1 MRYSESMQDNLAS
14 LGRMMPMVQEAAS
27 AKGQSYMYLNPA
39 QQLAYNFG
47 SRVMY
52 VRAGRGVGKS
62 TGFLSLRMINC
73 WYTIPRSE
81 GLFLGNSVKQL
92 YTKTMP
98 QVIAG
103 IEKFGWKEGIHFFR
117 GQAPKKLISSGAFAM
132 PIKKP
137 RVWENVIHCYTGA
150 VTYLVSMCIKASAN
164 GFNAS
169 WLCAD
174 ETRYLQPWR
183 KVLEEVLPSLR
194 GDTYDHPGWRRN
206 ENPYY
211 LSQMW
216 VSDAA
221 ITVAQ
226 AEWEKSEE
234 HQTPEINEQIA
245 EMIAEL
251 NVCPELGQAKSFIDK
266 LNRLRCQSRVFFN
279 FSSMENVEI
288 LGEKYFADRKRE
300 MPELMFNIQ
309 ILGHKKGVAKDGYY
323 ASFQPELHT
332 YMPSDDKATDII
344 YSNYAKKF
352 VGIDASGGYS
362 RRFEYEAPD
371 LGATSKIRDCSLDVD
386 VLPTEPLRIAF
397 DLNAN
402 INTVVTGQTY
412 KRDGV
417 DTLNILS
424 SMFTKNERKL
434 RALCGD
440 WARYYEPQRL
450 RNPNVILYYDST
462 AKQGGAYALE
472 EAEDTRFYNVVK
484 KELERRHW
492 QVTLVPMG
500 SPMSHPQKYQFLNDV
515 LNGSQRPFLRL
526 NRENNEYLIV
536 AMENC
541 RVKMSSR
548 GPIKDKGQE
557 KLKSEDGI
565 GGKLETRTDITDAMD
580 TLIIGVRYF
589 GAKKRV
595 AVTLPT
601 FRSY

>member
-1 MRYSESMQDNLAS
+1 MEDSHAS
-14 LGRMMPMVQEAAS
+14 IGRMLPLVQEAVGD
-27 AKGQSYMYLNPA
+27 KGTNYMYLNRA
-39 QQLAYNFG
+39 QLLAYNFG
-47 SRVMY
+47 ARDTK

-62 TGFLSLRMINC
+62 TGFLSLRIINC
-73 WYTIPRSE
+73 WNTIPRSE
-81 GLFLGNSVKQL
+81 GIFLGNSVKQL

-98 QVIAG
+98 QVITG

-117 GQAPKKLISSGAFAM
+117 GQAPKKLISSGAFKM

-137 RVWENVIHCYTGA
+137 RVWENVIHVYNGA
-150 VTYLVSMCIKASAN
+150 VTYLVSMAIKASAN
-164 GFNAS
+164 GFNAA
-169 WLCAD
+169 WICAD
-174 ETRYLQPWR
+174 ETRYLPWR
-183 KVLEEVLPSLR
+183 KVQEEVMPTLR

-221 ITVAQ
+221 ITMAQ
-226 AEWEKSEE
+226 SEWEKAEDD
-234 HQTPEINEQIA
+234 QTLEINEQIA
-245 EMIAEL
+245 EMMAEL
-251 NVCPELGQAKSFIDK
+251 NVCPELGQAKAFIDK
-266 LNRLRCQSRVFFN
+266 LNRLRCQSRVFYN
-279 FSSMENVEI
+279 FSSLENVDI

-323 ASFQPELHT
+323 ASFNHETHT
-332 YMPSDDKATDII
+332 YMPSDVAATDVI
-344 YSNYAKKF
+344 YSNFSKKF

-371 LGATSKIRDCSLDVD
+371 LGATSKIRDCSLDMD
-386 VLPTEPLRIAF
+386 VLASEPLRIAF

-412 KRDGV
+412 KRDGI
-417 DTLNILS
+417 DSLNILS

-484 KELERRHW
+484 KELERRKW
-492 QVTLVPMG
+492 VVTLVPMG
-500 SPMSHPQKYQFLNDV
+500 SPMSHPQKYQFVNDV
-515 LNGSQRPFLRL
+515 LSGAQRPFLRL

-536 AMENC
+536 AIENC

-565 GGKLETRTDITDAMD
+565 GGKLETRTDITDALD

-589 GAKKRV
+589 GAKKRM
-595 AVTLPT
+595 AVSMPVI
-601 FRSY
+601 RSY

>member
-1 MRYSESMQDNLAS
+1 MRYSDNMEDSHAS
-14 LGRMMPMVQEAAS
+14 IGRMLPLVQEAVGD
-27 AKGQSYMYLNPA
+27 KGTNYMYLNRA
-39 QQLAYNFG
+39 QLLAYNFG
-47 SRVMY
+47 ARDTK

-62 TGFLSLRMINC
+62 TGFLSLRIINC
-73 WYTIPRSE
+73 WNTIPRSE
-81 GLFLGNSVKQL
+81 GIFLGNSVKQL

-98 QVIAG
+98 QVITG

-117 GQAPKKLISSGAFAM
+117 GQAPKKLISSGAFKM

-137 RVWENVIHCYTGA
+137 RVWENVIHVYNGA
-150 VTYLVSMCIKASAN
+150 VTYLVSMAIKASAN
-164 GFNAS
+164 GFNAA
-169 WLCAD
+169 WICAD
-174 ETRYLQPWR
+174 ETRYLPWR
-183 KVLEEVLPSLR
+183 KVQEEVMPTLR

-221 ITVAQ
+221 ITMAQ
-226 AEWEKSEE
+226 SEWEKAEDD
-234 HQTPEINEQIA
+234 QTLEINEQIA
-245 EMIAEL
+245 EMMAEL
-251 NVCPELGQAKSFIDK
+251 NVCPELGQAKAFIDK
-266 LNRLRCQSRVFFN
+266 LNRLRCQSRVFYN
-279 FSSMENVEI
+279 FSSLENVDI

-323 ASFQPELHT
+323 ASFNHETHT
-332 YMPSDDKATDII
+332 YMPSDVAATDVI
-344 YSNYAKKF
+344 YSNFSKKF

-371 LGATSKIRDCSLDVD
+371 LGATSKIRDCSLDMD
-386 VLPTEPLRIAF
+386 VLPSEPLRIAF

-412 KRDGV
+412 KRDGI
-417 DTLNILS
+417 DSLNILS

-484 KELERRHW
+484 KELERRKW
-492 QVTLVPMG
+492 IVTLVPMG
-500 SPMSHPQKYQFLNDV
+500 SPMSHPQKYQFVNDV
-515 LNGSQRPFLRL
+515 LSGAQRPFLRL

-536 AMENC
+536 AIENC

-565 GGKLETRTDITDAMD
+565 GGKLETRTDITDALD

-589 GAKKRV
+589 GAKKRM
-595 AVTLPT
+595 AVSMPVI
-601 FRSY
+601 RSY

>member
-1 MRYSESMQDNLAS
+1 MRYSDNMEDSHAS
-14 LGRMMPMVQEAAS
+14 IGRMLPLVQEAVGD
-27 AKGQSYMYLNPA
+27 KGTNYMYLNRA
-39 QQLAYNFG
+39 QLLAYNFG
-47 SRVMY
+47 ARDTK

-62 TGFLSLRMINC
+62 TGFLSLRIINC
-73 WYTIPRSE
+73 WNTIPRSE
-81 GLFLGNSVKQL
+81 GIFLGNSVKQL

-98 QVIAG
+98 QVITG

-117 GQAPKKLISSGAFAM
+117 GQAPKKLISSGAFKM

-137 RVWENVIHCYTGA
+137 RVWENVIHVYNGA
-150 VTYLVSMCIKASAN
+150 VTYLVSMAIKASAN
-164 GFNAS
+164 GFNAA
-169 WLCAD
+169 WICAD
-174 ETRYLQPWR
+174 ETRYLPWR
-183 KVLEEVLPSLR
+183 KVQEEVMPTLR

-221 ITVAQ
+221 ITMAQ
-226 AEWEKSEE
+226 SEWEKAEDE
-234 HQTPEINEQIA
+234 QTLEINEQIA
-245 EMIAEL
+245 EMMAEL
-251 NVCPELGQAKSFIDK
+251 NVCPELGQAEEFINK
-266 LNRLRCQSRVFFN
+266 LNRLRCQSRVFYN
-279 FSSMENVEI
+279 FSSLENVDI

-323 ASFQPELHT
+323 ASFNHETHT
-332 YMPSDDKATDII
+332 YMPSDVAATDVI
-344 YSNYAKKF
+344 YSNFSKKF

-371 LGATSKIRDCSLDVD
+371 LGATSKIRDCSLDMD
-386 VLPTEPLRIAF
+386 VLPSEPLRIAF

-412 KRDGV
+412 KRDGI
-417 DTLNILS
+417 DSLNILS

-484 KELERRHW
+484 KELERRKW
-492 QVTLVPMG
+492 VVTLVPMG
-500 SPMSHPQKYQFLNDV
+500 SPMSHPQKYQFVNDV
-515 LNGSQRPFLRL
+515 LSGAQRPFLRL

-536 AMENC
+536 AIENC

-565 GGKLETRTDITDAMD
+565 GGKLETRTDITDALD

-589 GAKKRV
+589 GAKKRM
-595 AVTLPT
+595 AVSMPVI
-601 FRSY
+601 RSY

>member
-1 MRYSESMQDNLAS
+1 MEDSHAS
-14 LGRMMPMVQEAAS
+14 IGRMLPLVQEAVGD
-27 AKGQSYMYLNPA
+27 KGTNYMYLNRA
-39 QQLAYNFG
+39 QLLAYNFG
-47 SRVMY
+47 ARDTK

-62 TGFLSLRMINC
+62 TGFLSLRIINC
-73 WYTIPRSE
+73 WNTIPRSE
-81 GLFLGNSVKQL
+81 GIFLGNSVKQL

-98 QVIAG
+98 QVITG

-117 GQAPKKLISSGAFAM
+117 GQAPKKLISSGAFKM

-137 RVWENVIHCYTGA
+137 RVWENVIHVYNGA
-150 VTYLVSMCIKASAN
+150 VTYLVSMAIKASAN
-164 GFNAS
+164 GFNAA
-169 WLCAD
+169 WICAD
-174 ETRYLQPWR
+174 ETRYLPWR
-183 KVLEEVLPSLR
+183 KVQEEVMPTLR

-221 ITVAQ
+221 ITMAQ
-226 AEWEKSEE
+226 SEWEKAEDD
-234 HQTPEINEQIA
+234 QTLEINEQIA
-245 EMIAEL
+245 EMMAEL
-251 NVCPELGQAKSFIDK
+251 NVCPELGQAKAFIDK
-266 LNRLRCQSRVFFN
+266 LNRLRCQSRVFYN
-279 FSSMENVEI
+279 FSSLENVDI

-323 ASFQPELHT
+323 ASFNHETHT
-332 YMPSDDKATDII
+332 YMPSDVAATDVI
-344 YSNYAKKF
+344 YSNFSKKF

-371 LGATSKIRDCSLDVD
+371 LGATSKIRDCSLDMD
-386 VLPTEPLRIAF
+386 VLPSEPLRIAF

-412 KRDGV
+412 KRDGI
-417 DTLNILS
+417 DSLNILS

-484 KELERRHW
+484 KELERRKW
-492 QVTLVPMG
+492 VVTLVPMG
-500 SPMSHPQKYQFLNDV
+500 SPMSHPQKYQFVNDV
-515 LNGSQRPFLRL
+515 LSGAQRPFLRL

-536 AMENC
+536 AIENC

-565 GGKLETRTDITDAMD
+565 GGKLETRTDITDALD

-589 GAKKRV
+589 GAKKRM
-595 AVTLPT
+595 AVSMPVI
-601 FRSY
+601 RSY

>member
-1 MRYSESMQDNLAS
+1 MEDSVSAI
-14 LGRMMPMVQEAAS
+14 GRMMPMVQEAVS
-27 AKGQSYMYLNPA
+27 TKGQNYIYMNPA

-47 SRVMY
+47 ARDTK

-62 TGFLSLRMINC
+62 TGFLAPRIINC
-73 WYTIPRSE
+73 WNTIPRSE
-81 GLFLGNSVKQL
+81 GIFLGNSVKQL

-98 QVIAG
+98 QVITG
-103 IEKFGWKEGIHFFR
+103 IEKFGWKEGVHFFR
-117 GQAPKKLISSGAFAM
+117 GQAPKKLVSSGAFKM

-137 RVWENVIHCYTGA
+137 RVWENVIHVYNGA
-150 VTYLVSMCIKASAN
+150 VTYLVSMAIKASAN
-164 GFNAS
+164 GFNAA
-169 WLCAD
+169 WICAD
-174 ETRYLQPWR
+174 ETRYLPWR
-183 KVLEEVLPSLR
+183 KVQEEVMPTLR

-226 AEWEKSEE
+226 AEWEKAEDD
-234 HQTPEINEQIA
+234 QTQEINEQIA
-245 EMIAEL
+245 EMMAEL
-251 NVCPELGQAKSFIDK
+251 NVCPKLGQAKSFLEK
-266 LNRLRCQSRVFFN
+266 LNRLRCQSRVFYN
-279 FSSMENVEI
+279 FSSLENVEI

-323 ASFQPELHT
+323 ASFSHELHT
-332 YMPSDDKATDII
+332 YMPSDVAATDVI
-344 YSNYAKKF
+344 YSNFSKKF
-352 VGIDASGGYS
+352 VGIDAAGGYS
-362 RRFEYEAPD
+362 RKFEYEAPD
-371 LGATSKIRDCSLDVD
+371 LSATSKIRDCSLDMD
-386 VLPTEPLRIAF
+386 VLPSEPLRIAF

-417 DTLNILS
+417 DTINILS

-450 RNPNVILYYDST
+450 KNPNVILYYDST

-484 KELERRHW
+484 KELERRRW
-492 QVTLVPMG
+492 VVTLVPMG
-500 SPMSHPQKYQFLNDV
+500 SPMSHPQKYQFMNDV
-515 LNGSQRPFLRL
+515 LSGAQRPFLKL

-536 AMENC
+536 AIENC
-541 RVKMSSR
+541 RVKMSPR

-557 KLKSEDGI
+557 KLKSEDGM
-565 GGKLETRTDITDAMD
+565 GGKMETRTDITDAMD
-580 TLIIGVRYF
+580 TLIIGARYF
-589 GAKKRV
+589 GAKPKMFV
-595 AVTLPT
+595 SLPKI
-601 FRSY
+601 SYYS

>member
-1 MRYSESMQDNLAS
+1 MRYSDNMEDSHAS
-14 LGRMMPMVQEAAS
+14 IGRMLPLVQEAVGD
-27 AKGQSYMYLNPA
+27 KGTNYMYLNRA
-39 QQLAYNFG
+39 QLLAYNFG
-47 SRVMY
+47 ARDTK

-62 TGFLSLRMINC
+62 TGFLSLRIINC
-73 WYTIPRSE
+73 WNTIPRSE
-81 GLFLGNSVKQL
+81 GIFLGNSVKQL

-98 QVIAG
+98 QVITG
-103 IEKFGWKEGIHFFR
+103 IEKFGWKEGMHFFR
-117 GQAPKKLISSGAFAM
+117 GQAPKKLISSGAFKM

-137 RVWENVIHCYTGA
+137 RVWENVIHVYNGA
-150 VTYLVSMCIKASAN
+150 VTYLVSMAIKASAN
-164 GFNAS
+164 GFNAA
-169 WLCAD
+169 WICAD
-174 ETRYLQPWR
+174 ETRYLPWR
-183 KVLEEVLPSLR
+183 KVQEEVMPTLR

-221 ITVAQ
+221 ITMAQ
-226 AEWEKSEE
+226 SEWEKAEDD
-234 HQTPEINEQIA
+234 QTLEINEQIA
-245 EMIAEL
+245 EMMAEL
-251 NVCPELGQAKSFIDK
+251 NVCPELGQAKAFIDK
-266 LNRLRCQSRVFFN
+266 LNRLRCQSRVFYN
-279 FSSMENVEI
+279 FSSLENVDI

-323 ASFQPELHT
+323 ASFNHELHT
-332 YMPSDDKATDII
+332 YMPSDVAATDVI
-344 YSNYAKKF
+344 YSNFSKKF

-371 LGATSKIRDCSLDVD
+371 LGATSKIRDCSLDMD
-386 VLPTEPLRIAF
+386 VLPSEPLRIAF

-412 KRDGV
+412 KRDGI
-417 DTLNILS
+417 DSLNILS

-484 KELERRHW
+484 KELERRKW
-492 QVTLVPMG
+492 VVTLVPMG
-500 SPMSHPQKYQFLNDV
+500 SPMSHPQKYQFVNDV
-515 LNGSQRPFLRL
+515 LSGAQRPFLRL

-536 AMENC
+536 AIENC

-565 GGKLETRTDITDAMD
+565 GGKLETRTDITDALD

-589 GAKKRV
+589 GAKKRM
-595 AVTLPT
+595 AVSMPVI
-601 FRSY
+601 RSY

>member
-1 MRYSESMQDNLAS
+1 MRYSDNMEDSHAS
-14 LGRMMPMVQEAAS
+14 IGRMLPLVQEAVGD
-27 AKGQSYMYLNPA
+27 KGTNYMYLNRA
-39 QQLAYNFG
+39 QLLAYNFG
-47 SRVMY
+47 ARDTK

-62 TGFLSLRMINC
+62 TGFLSLRIINC
-73 WYTIPRSE
+73 WNTIPRSE
-81 GLFLGNSVKQL
+81 GIFLGNSVKQL

-98 QVIAG
+98 QVITG

-117 GQAPKKLISSGAFAM
+117 GQAPKKLISSGAFKM

-137 RVWENVIHCYTGA
+137 RVWENVIHVYNGA
-150 VTYLVSMCIKASAN
+150 VTYLVSMAIKASAN
-164 GFNAS
+164 GFNAA
-169 WLCAD
+169 WICAD
-174 ETRYLQPWR
+174 ETRYLPWR
-183 KVLEEVLPSLR
+183 KVQEEVMPTLR

-221 ITVAQ
+221 ITMAQ
-226 AEWEKSEE
+226 SEWEKAEDD
-234 HQTPEINEQIA
+234 QTLEINEQIA
-245 EMIAEL
+245 EMMAEL
-251 NVCPELGQAKSFIDK
+251 NVCPELGQAKAFIDK
-266 LNRLRCQSRVFFN
+266 LNRLRCQSRVFYN
-279 FSSMENVEI
+279 FSSLENVDI

-323 ASFQPELHT
+323 ASFNHETHT
-332 YMPSDDKATDII
+332 YMPSDVAATDVI
-344 YSNYAKKF
+344 YSNFSKKF
-352 VGIDASGGYS
+352 VGIDASSGYS

-371 LGATSKIRDCSLDVD
+371 LGATSKIRDCSLDMD
-386 VLPTEPLRIAF
+386 VLPSEPLRIAF

-412 KRDGV
+412 KRDGI
-417 DTLNILS
+417 DSLNILS

-484 KELERRHW
+484 KELERRKW
-492 QVTLVPMG
+492 VVTLVPMG
-500 SPMSHPQKYQFLNDV
+500 SPMSHPQKYQFVNDV
-515 LNGSQRPFLRL
+515 LSGAQRPFLRL

-536 AMENC
+536 AIENC

-565 GGKLETRTDITDAMD
+565 GGKLETRTDITDALD

-589 GAKKRV
+589 GAKKRM
-595 AVTLPT
+595 AVSMPVI
-601 FRSY
+601 RSY

>member
-1 MRYSESMQDNLAS
+1 MEDSHAS
-14 LGRMMPMVQEAAS
+14 IGRMLPLVQEAVGD
-27 AKGQSYMYLNPA
+27 KGTNYMYLNRA
-39 QQLAYNFG
+39 QLLAYNFG
-47 SRVMY
+47 ARDTK

-62 TGFLSLRMINC
+62 TGFLSLRIINC
-73 WYTIPRSE
+73 WNTIPRSE
-81 GLFLGNSVKQL
+81 GIFLGNSVKQL

-98 QVIAG
+98 QVITG

-117 GQAPKKLISSGAFAM
+117 GQAPKKLISSGAFKM

-137 RVWENVIHCYTGA
+137 RVWENVIHVYNGA
-150 VTYLVSMCIKASAN
+150 VTYLVSMAIKASAN
-164 GFNAS
+164 GFNAA
-169 WLCAD
+169 WICAD
-174 ETRYLQPWR
+174 ETRYLPWR
-183 KVLEEVLPSLR
+183 KVQEEVMPTLR

-221 ITVAQ
+221 ITMAQ
-226 AEWEKSEE
+226 SEWEKAEDD
-234 HQTPEINEQIA
+234 QTLEINEQIA
-245 EMIAEL
+245 EMMAEL
-251 NVCPELGQAKSFIDK
+251 NVCPELGQAEEFINK
-266 LNRLRCQSRVFFN
+266 LNRLRCQSRVFYN
-279 FSSMENVEI
+279 FSSLENVDI

-323 ASFQPELHT
+323 ASFNHETHT
-332 YMPSDDKATDII
+332 YMPSDVAATDVI
-344 YSNYAKKF
+344 YSNFSKKF

-371 LGATSKIRDCSLDVD
+371 LGATSKIRDCSLDMD
-386 VLPTEPLRIAF
+386 VLPSEPLRIAF

-412 KRDGV
+412 KRDGI
-417 DTLNILS
+417 DSLNILS

-484 KELERRHW
+484 KELERRKW
-492 QVTLVPMG
+492 VVTLVPMG
-500 SPMSHPQKYQFLNDV
+500 SPMSHPQKYQFVNDV
-515 LNGSQRPFLRL
+515 LSGAQRPFLRL

-536 AMENC
+536 AIENC

-565 GGKLETRTDITDAMD
+565 GGKLETRTDITDALD

-589 GAKKRV
+589 GAKKRM
-595 AVTLPT
+595 AVSMPVI
-601 FRSY
+601 RSY

>member
-1 MRYSESMQDNLAS
+1 MRYSDNMEDSHAS
-14 LGRMMPMVQEAAS
+14 IGRMLPLVQEAVGD
-27 AKGQSYMYLNPA
+27 KGTNYMYLNRA
-39 QQLAYNFG
+39 QLLAYNFG
-47 SRVMY
+47 ARDTK

-62 TGFLSLRMINC
+62 TGFLSLRIINC
-73 WYTIPRSE
+73 WNTIPRSE
-81 GLFLGNSVKQL
+81 GIFLGNSVKQL

-98 QVIAG
+98 QVITG

-117 GQAPKKLISSGAFAM
+117 GQAPKKLISSGAFKM

-137 RVWENVIHCYTGA
+137 RVWENVIHVYNGA
-150 VTYLVSMCIKASAN
+150 VTYLVSMAIKASAN
-164 GFNAS
+164 GFNAA
-169 WLCAD
+169 WICAD
-174 ETRYLQPWR
+174 ETRYLPWR
-183 KVLEEVLPSLR
+183 KVQEEVMPTLR

-221 ITVAQ
+221 ITMAQ
-226 AEWEKSEE
+226 SEWEKAEDD
-234 HQTPEINEQIA
+234 QTLEINEQIA
-245 EMIAEL
+245 EMMAEL
-251 NVCPELGQAKSFIDK
+251 NVCPELGQAKAFIDK
-266 LNRLRCQSRVFFN
+266 LNRLRCQSRVFYN
-279 FSSMENVEI
+279 FSSLENVDI

-323 ASFQPELHT
+323 ASFNHETHT
-332 YMPSDDKATDII
+332 YMPSDVAATDVI
-344 YSNYAKKF
+344 YSNFSKKF

-371 LGATSKIRDCSLDVD
+371 LGATSKIRDCSLDMD
-386 VLPTEPLRIAF
+386 VLPSEPLRIAF

-412 KRDGV
+412 KRDGI
-417 DTLNILS
+417 DSLNILS

-484 KELERRHW
+484 KELERRKW
-492 QVTLVPMG
+492 VVTLVPMG
-500 SPMSHPQKYQFLNDV
+500 SPMSHPQKYQFVNDV
-515 LNGSQRPFLRL
+515 LSGAQRPFLRL

-536 AMENC
+536 AIENC

-565 GGKLETRTDITDAMD
+565 GGKLETRTDITDALD

-589 GAKKRV
+589 GAKKRM
-595 AVTLPT
+595 AVSMPVI
-601 FRSY
+601 RSY

>member
-1 MRYSESMQDNLAS
+1 MQDNPANI
-14 LGRMMPMVQEAAS
+14 GKMMPMVQEAA
-27 AKGQSYMYLNPA
+27 KEKKQKYLYLNPA
-39 QQLAYNFG
+39 QLLAYNFG
-47 SRVMY
+47 ARDTK
-52 VRAGRGVGKS
+52 VRAGRGLGKS
-62 TGFLSLRMINC
+62 TGFLSPRLRNC
-73 WYTIPRSE
+73 WYYIPQSV
-81 GLFLGNSVKQL
+81 GIFLGNSIKQL
-92 YTKTMP
+92 YIRTFP
-98 QVIAG
+98 QVISG
-103 IEKFGWKEGIHFFR
+103 LEKCGWYEGVHFFR
-117 GQAPKKLISSGAFAM
+117 GHAPQKLIKSGAFQEPAN
-132 PIKKP
+132 PP
-137 RVWENVIHCYTGA
+137 RVWENAVHVYNGA
-150 VTYLVSMCIKASAN
+150 VTYLVSMAVKASSN
-164 GFNAS
+164 GYNAS
-169 WLCAD
+169 YLLGD
-174 ETRYLQPWR
+174 ETRYLPWH
-183 KVLEEVLPSLR
+183 KVQEEVLPTLR
-194 GDTYDHPGWRRN
+194 GDTLDYPGRRRN

-221 ITVAQ
+221 ITMAQ
-226 AEWEKSEE
+226 SEWEKAEDD
-234 HQTPEINEQIA
+234 QTLEINEQIA
-245 EMIAEL
+245 EMMAEL
-251 NVCPELGQAKSFIDK
+251 NVCPELGQAKAFIDK
-266 LNRLRCQSRVFFN
+266 LNRLRCQSRVFYN
-279 FSSMENVEI
+279 FSSLENVDI

-323 ASFQPELHT
+323 ASFNHETHT
-332 YMPSDDKATDII
+332 YMPSDVAATDVI
-344 YSNYAKKF
+344 YSNFSKKF

-371 LGATSKIRDCSLDVD
+371 LGATSKIRDCSLDMD
-386 VLPTEPLRIAF
+386 VLPSEPLRIAF

-412 KRDGV
+412 KRDGI
-417 DTLNILS
+417 DSLNILS

-484 KELERRHW
+484 KELERRKW
-492 QVTLVPMG
+492 VVTLVPMG
-500 SPMSHPQKYQFLNDV
+500 SPMSHPQKYQFVNDV
-515 LNGSQRPFLRL
+515 LSGAQRPFLRL

-536 AMENC
+536 AIENC

-565 GGKLETRTDITDAMD
+565 GGKLETRTDITDALD

-589 GAKKRV
+589 GAKKRM
-595 AVTLPT
+595 AVSMPVI
-601 FRSY
+601 RSY

>member
-1 MRYSESMQDNLAS
+1 MDDSHSTI
-14 LGRMMPMVQEAAS
+14 GRMLPLVQEAVS
-27 AKGQSYMYLNPA
+27 DRGKNYMYLNRA
-39 QQLAYNFG
+39 QLLAYNFG
-47 SRVMY
+47 ARDTK

-62 TGFLSLRMINC
+62 TGFLSLRIINC
-73 WYTIPRSE
+73 WNTIPRSE
-81 GLFLGNSVKQL
+81 GIFLGNSVKQL

-98 QVIAG
+98 QVISG
-103 IEKFGWKEGIHFFR
+103 IEKFGWKEGVHFFR
-117 GQAPKKLISSGAFAM
+117 GQAPKKLISSGAFKM

-137 RVWENVIHCYTGA
+137 RVWENVIHVYNGA
-150 VTYLVSMCIKASAN
+150 VTYLVSMAIKASAN
-164 GFNAS
+164 GFNAA
-169 WLCAD
+169 WICAD
-174 ETRYLQPWR
+174 ETRYLPWR
-183 KVLEEVLPSLR
+183 KVQEEVMPTLR

-226 AEWEKSEE
+226 AEWEKTEDD
-234 HQTPEINEQIA
+234 QTAEINEQIA

-251 NVCPELGQAKSFIDK
+251 NVCPELGQAKAFIEK
-266 LNRLRCQSRVFFN
+266 LNRLRCQSRVFYN
-279 FSSMENVEI
+279 FSSLENVDI

-323 ASFQPELHT
+323 ASFDPEVHT
-332 YMPSDDKATDII
+332 YMPSDSAAVDVV
-344 YSNYAKKF
+344 YSKYSKRF
-352 VGIDASGGYS
+352 VGIDAKGGYS
-362 RRFEYEAPD
+362 RAFEYEAPD
-371 LGATSKIRDCSLDVD
+371 LGATSKIRDCSLDID
-386 VLPTEPLRIAF
+386 INPAEPLRIAF

-402 INTVVTGQTY
+402 INTVVTGQTA
-412 KRDGV
+412 KVGG
-417 DTLNILS
+417 TECINILS

-484 KELERRHW
+484 KELERRKW
-492 QVTLVPMG
+492 TVTLVPMG
-500 SPMSHPQKYQFLNDV
+500 SPMSHPQKYQYLNDV
-515 LNGSQRPFLRL
+515 LSGTQRPFLRL

-536 AMENC
+536 AIENC
-541 RVKMSSR
+541 RVTMSAR
-548 GPIKDKGQE
+548 GPVKDKSQE

-589 GAKKRV
+589 GVKRHS
-595 AVTLPT
+595 AVSMPVV
-601 FRSY
+601 RSY

>member
-1 MRYSESMQDNLAS
+1 MEDSHAS
-14 LGRMMPMVQEAAS
+14 IGRMLPLVQEAVGD
-27 AKGQSYMYLNPA
+27 KGTNYMYLNRA
-39 QQLAYNFG
+39 QLLAYNFG
-47 SRVMY
+47 ARDTK

-62 TGFLSLRMINC
+62 TGFLSLRIINC
-73 WYTIPRSE
+73 WNTIPRSE
-81 GLFLGNSVKQL
+81 GIFLGNSVKQL

-98 QVIAG
+98 QVITG

-117 GQAPKKLISSGAFAM
+117 GQAPKKLISSGAFKM

-137 RVWENVIHCYTGA
+137 RVWENVIHVYNGA
-150 VTYLVSMCIKASAN
+150 VTYLVSMAIKASAN
-164 GFNAS
+164 GFNAA
-169 WLCAD
+169 WICAD
-174 ETRYLQPWR
+174 ETRYLPWR
-183 KVLEEVLPSLR
+183 KVQEEVMPTLR

-221 ITVAQ
+221 ITMAQ
-226 AEWEKSEE
+226 SEWEKAEDD
-234 HQTPEINEQIA
+234 QTLEINEQIA
-245 EMIAEL
+245 EMMAEL
-251 NVCPELGQAKSFIDK
+251 NVCPELGQAKAFIDK
-266 LNRLRCQSRVFFN
+266 LNRLRCQSRVFYN
-279 FSSMENVEI
+279 FSSLENVDI

-323 ASFQPELHT
+323 ASFNHETHT
-332 YMPSDDKATDII
+332 YMPSDLAATDVI
-344 YSNYAKKF
+344 YSNFSKKF
-352 VGIDASGGYS
+352 VGIDTSGGYS

-371 LGATSKIRDCSLDVD
+371 LGATSKIRDCSLDMD
-386 VLPTEPLRIAF
+386 VLPSEPLRIAF

-412 KRDGV
+412 KRDGI
-417 DTLNILS
+417 DSLNILS

-484 KELERRHW
+484 KELERRKW
-492 QVTLVPMG
+492 VVTLVPMG
-500 SPMSHPQKYQFLNDV
+500 SPMSHPQKYQFVNDV
-515 LNGSQRPFLRL
+515 LSGAQRPFLRL

-536 AMENC
+536 AIENC

-565 GGKLETRTDITDAMD
+565 GGKLETRTDITDALD

-589 GAKKRV
+589 GAKKRM
-595 AVTLPT
+595 AVSMPVI
-601 FRSY
+601 RSY

>member
-1 MRYSESMQDNLAS
+1 MRYSDNMEDSHAS
-14 LGRMMPMVQEAAS
+14 IGRMLPLVQEAVGD
-27 AKGQSYMYLNPA
+27 KGTNYMYLNRA
-39 QQLAYNFG
+39 QLLAYNFG
-47 SRVMY
+47 ARDTK

-62 TGFLSLRMINC
+62 TGFLSLRIINC
-73 WYTIPRSE
+73 WNTIPRSE
-81 GLFLGNSVKQL
+81 GIFLGNSVKQL

-98 QVIAG
+98 QVITG

-117 GQAPKKLISSGAFAM
+117 GQAPKKLISSGAFKM

-137 RVWENVIHCYTGA
+137 RVWENVIHVYNGA
-150 VTYLVSMCIKASAN
+150 VTYLVSMAIKASAN
-164 GFNAS
+164 GFNAA
-169 WLCAD
+169 WICAD
-174 ETRYLQPWR
+174 ETRYLPWR
-183 KVLEEVLPSLR
+183 KVQEEVMPTLR

-221 ITVAQ
+221 ITMAQ
-226 AEWEKSEE
+226 SEWEKAEDD
-234 HQTPEINEQIA
+234 QTLEINEQIA
-245 EMIAEL
+245 EMMAEL
-251 NVCPELGQAKSFIDK
+251 NVCPELGQAKAFIDK
-266 LNRLRCQSRVFFN
+266 LNRLRCQSRVFYN
-279 FSSMENVEI
+279 FSSLENVDI

-323 ASFQPELHT
+323 ASFNHETHT
-332 YMPSDDKATDII
+332 YMPSDVAATDVI
-344 YSNYAKKF
+344 YSNFSKKF

-371 LGATSKIRDCSLDVD
+371 LGATSKIRDCSLDMD
-386 VLPTEPLRIAF
+386 VLASEPLRIAF

-412 KRDGV
+412 KRDGI
-417 DTLNILS
+417 DSLNILS

-484 KELERRHW
+484 KELERRKW
-492 QVTLVPMG
+492 VVTLVPMG
-500 SPMSHPQKYQFLNDV
+500 SPMSHPQKYQFVNDV
-515 LNGSQRPFLRL
+515 LSGAQRPFLRL

-536 AMENC
+536 AIENC

-565 GGKLETRTDITDAMD
+565 GGKLETRTDITDALD

-589 GAKKRV
+589 GAKKRM
-595 AVTLPT
+595 AVSMPVI
-601 FRSY
+601 RSY

>member
-1 MRYSESMQDNLAS
+1 MEDSHAS
-14 LGRMMPMVQEAAS
+14 IGRMLPLVQEAVGD
-27 AKGQSYMYLNPA
+27 KGTNYMYLNRA
-39 QQLAYNFG
+39 QLLAYNFG
-47 SRVMY
+47 ARDTK

-62 TGFLSLRMINC
+62 TGFLSLRIINC
-73 WYTIPRSE
+73 WNTIPRSE
-81 GLFLGNSVKQL
+81 GIFLGNSVKQL

-98 QVIAG
+98 QVITG
-103 IEKFGWKEGIHFFR
+103 IEKFGWKEGMHFFR
-117 GQAPKKLISSGAFAM
+117 GQAPKKLISSGAFKM

-137 RVWENVIHCYTGA
+137 RVWENVIHVYNGA
-150 VTYLVSMCIKASAN
+150 VTYLVSMAIKASAN
-164 GFNAS
+164 GFNAA
-169 WLCAD
+169 WICAD
-174 ETRYLQPWR
+174 ETRYLPWR
-183 KVLEEVLPSLR
+183 KVQEEVMPTLR

-221 ITVAQ
+221 ITMAQ
-226 AEWEKSEE
+226 SEWEKAEDD
-234 HQTPEINEQIA
+234 QTLEINEQIA
-245 EMIAEL
+245 EMMAEL
-251 NVCPELGQAKSFIDK
+251 NVCPELGQAKAFIDK
-266 LNRLRCQSRVFFN
+266 LNRLRCQSRVFYN
-279 FSSMENVEI
+279 FSSLENVDI

-323 ASFQPELHT
+323 ASFNHETHT
-332 YMPSDDKATDII
+332 YMPSDVAATDVI
-344 YSNYAKKF
+344 YSNFSKKF

-371 LGATSKIRDCSLDVD
+371 LGATSKIRDCSLDMD
-386 VLPTEPLRIAF
+386 VLPSEPLRIAF

-412 KRDGV
+412 KRDGI
-417 DTLNILS
+417 DSLNILS

-484 KELERRHW
+484 KELERRKW
-492 QVTLVPMG
+492 VVTLVPMG
-500 SPMSHPQKYQFLNDV
+500 SPMSHPQKYQFVNDV
-515 LNGSQRPFLRL
+515 LSGAQRPFLRL

-536 AMENC
+536 AIENC

-565 GGKLETRTDITDAMD
+565 GGKLETRTDITDALD

-589 GAKKRV
+589 GAKKRM
-595 AVTLPT
+595 AVSMPVI
-601 FRSY
+601 RSY

>member
-1 MRYSESMQDNLAS
+1 MEDSVSAI
-14 LGRMMPMVQEAAS
+14 GRMMPMVQEAVS
-27 AKGQSYMYLNPA
+27 TKGQNYIYMNPA

-47 SRVMY
+47 ARDTK

-62 TGFLSLRMINC
+62 TGFLAPRIINC
-73 WYTIPRSE
+73 WNTIPRSE
-81 GLFLGNSVKQL
+81 GIFLGNSVKQL

-98 QVIAG
+98 QVITG
-103 IEKFGWKEGIHFFR
+103 IEKFGWKEGVHFFR
-117 GQAPKKLISSGAFAM
+117 GQAPKKLVSSGAFKM

-137 RVWENVIHCYTGA
+137 RVWENVIHVYNGA
-150 VTYLVSMCIKASAN
+150 VTYLVSMAIKASAN
-164 GFNAS
+164 GFNAA
-169 WLCAD
+169 WICAD
-174 ETRYLQPWR
+174 ETRYLPWR
-183 KVLEEVLPSLR
+183 KVQEEVMPTLR

-226 AEWEKSEE
+226 AEWEKAEDD
-234 HQTPEINEQIA
+234 QTQEINEQIA
-245 EMIAEL
+245 EMMAEL
-251 NVCPELGQAKSFIDK
+251 NVCPELGQAKSFLEK
-266 LNRLRCQSRVFFN
+266 LNRLRCQSRVFYN
-279 FSSMENVEI
+279 FSSLENVEI

-323 ASFQPELHT
+323 ASFSHELHT
-332 YMPSDDKATDII
+332 YMPSDVAATDVI
-344 YSNYAKKF
+344 YSNFLKKF
-352 VGIDASGGYS
+352 VGIDAAGGYS
-362 RRFEYEAPD
+362 RKFEYEAPD
-371 LGATSKIRDCSLDVD
+371 LSATSKIRDCSLDMD
-386 VLPTEPLRIAF
+386 VLPSEPLRIAF

-417 DTLNILS
+417 DTINILS

-450 RNPNVILYYDST
+450 KNPNVILYYDST

-484 KELERRHW
+484 KELERRRW
-492 QVTLVPMG
+492 VVTLVPMG
-500 SPMSHPQKYQFLNDV
+500 SPMSHPQKYQFMNDV
-515 LNGSQRPFLRL
+515 LSGAQRPFLKL

-536 AMENC
+536 AIENC
-541 RVKMSSR
+541 RVKMSPR

-557 KLKSEDGI
+557 KLKSEDGM

-580 TLIIGVRYF
+580 TLIIGARYF
-589 GAKKRV
+589 GAKPKMFV
-595 AVTLPT
+595 SLPKI
-601 FRSY
+601 SYYS

>member
-1 MRYSESMQDNLAS
+1 MEDSVSAI
-14 LGRMMPMVQEAAS
+14 GRMMPMVQEAVS
-27 AKGQSYMYLNPA
+27 TKGQNYIYMNPA

-47 SRVMY
+47 ARDTK

-62 TGFLSLRMINC
+62 TGFLAPRIINC
-73 WYTIPRSE
+73 WNTIPRSE
-81 GLFLGNSVKQL
+81 GIFLGNSVKQL

-98 QVIAG
+98 QVITG
-103 IEKFGWKEGIHFFR
+103 IEKFGWKEGVHFFR
-117 GQAPKKLISSGAFAM
+117 GQAPKKLVSSGAFKM

-137 RVWENVIHCYTGA
+137 RVWENVIHVYNGA
-150 VTYLVSMCIKASAN
+150 VTYLVSMAIKASAN
-164 GFNAS
+164 GFNAA
-169 WLCAD
+169 WICAD
-174 ETRYLQPWR
+174 ETRYLPWR
-183 KVLEEVLPSLR
+183 KVQEEVMPTLR

-226 AEWEKSEE
+226 AEWEKAEDD
-234 HQTPEINEQIA
+234 QTQEINEQIA
-245 EMIAEL
+245 EMMAEL
-251 NVCPELGQAKSFIDK
+251 NVCPELGQAKSFLEK
-266 LNRLRCQSRVFFN
+266 LNRLRCQSRVFYN
-279 FSSMENVEI
+279 FSSLENVEI

-323 ASFQPELHT
+323 ASFSHELHT
-332 YMPSDDKATDII
+332 YMPSDVAATDVI
-344 YSNYAKKF
+344 YSNFSKKF
-352 VGIDASGGYS
+352 VGIDAAGGYS
-362 RRFEYEAPD
+362 RKFEYEAPD
-371 LGATSKIRDCSLDVD
+371 LSATSKIRDCSLDMD
-386 VLPTEPLRIAF
+386 VLPSEPLRIAF

-417 DTLNILS
+417 DTINILS

-450 RNPNVILYYDST
+450 KNPNVILYYDST

-484 KELERRHW
+484 KELERRRW
-492 QVTLVPMG
+492 VVTLVPMG
-500 SPMSHPQKYQFLNDV
+500 SPMSHPQKYQFMNDV
-515 LNGSQRPFLRL
+515 LSGAQRPFLKL

-536 AMENC
+536 AIENC
-541 RVKMSSR
+541 RVKMSPR

-557 KLKSEDGI
+557 KLKSEDGM

-580 TLIIGVRYF
+580 TLIIGARYF
-589 GAKKRV
+589 GAKPKMFV
-595 AVTLPT
+595 SLPKI
-601 FRSY
+601 SYYS

>member
-1 MRYSESMQDNLAS
+1 MEDSHAS
-14 LGRMMPMVQEAAS
+14 IGRMLPLVQEAVGD
-27 AKGQSYMYLNPA
+27 KGTNYMYLNRA
-39 QQLAYNFG
+39 QLLAYNFG
-47 SRVMY
+47 ARDTK

-62 TGFLSLRMINC
+62 TGFLSLRIINC
-73 WYTIPRSE
+73 WNTIPRSE
-81 GLFLGNSVKQL
+81 GIFLGNSVKQL

-98 QVIAG
+98 QVITG

-117 GQAPKKLISSGAFAM
+117 GQAPKKLISSGAFKM

-137 RVWENVIHCYTGA
+137 RVWENVIHVYNGA
-150 VTYLVSMCIKASAN
+150 VTYLVSMAIKASAN
-164 GFNAS
+164 GFNAA
-169 WLCAD
+169 WICAD
-174 ETRYLQPWR
+174 ETRYLPWR
-183 KVLEEVLPSLR
+183 KVQEEVMPTLR

-221 ITVAQ
+221 ITMAQ
-226 AEWEKSEE
+226 SEWEKAEDA
-234 HQTPEINEQIA
+234 QTLEINEQIA
-245 EMIAEL
+245 EMMAEL
-251 NVCPELGQAKSFIDK
+251 NVCPELGQAKAFIDK
-266 LNRLRCQSRVFFN
+266 LNRLRCQSRVFYN
-279 FSSMENVEI
+279 FSSLENVDI

-323 ASFQPELHT
+323 ASFNHETHT
-332 YMPSDDKATDII
+332 YMPSDVAATDVI
-344 YSNYAKKF
+344 YSNFSKKF

-371 LGATSKIRDCSLDVD
+371 LGATSKIRDCSLDMD
-386 VLPTEPLRIAF
+386 VLPSEPLRIAF

-412 KRDGV
+412 KRDGI
-417 DTLNILS
+417 DSLNILS

-484 KELERRHW
+484 KELERRKW
-492 QVTLVPMG
+492 VVTLVPMG
-500 SPMSHPQKYQFLNDV
+500 SPMSHPQKYQFVNDV
-515 LNGSQRPFLRL
+515 LSGAQRPFLRL

-536 AMENC
+536 AIENC

-565 GGKLETRTDITDAMD
+565 GGKLETRTDITDALD

-589 GAKKRV
+589 GAKKRM
-595 AVTLPT
+595 AVSMPVI
-601 FRSY
+601 RSY

>member
-1 MRYSESMQDNLAS
+1 MEDSVSAM
-14 LGRMMPMVQEAAS
+14 GRMMPMVQEAVS
-27 AKGQSYMYLNPA
+27 TKGQNYIYMNPA

-47 SRVMY
+47 ARDTK

-62 TGFLSLRMINC
+62 TGFLAPRIINC
-73 WYTIPRSE
+73 WNTIPRSE
-81 GLFLGNSVKQL
+81 GIFLGNSVKQL

-98 QVIAG
+98 QVITG
-103 IEKFGWKEGIHFFR
+103 IEKFGWKEGVHFFR
-117 GQAPKKLISSGAFAM
+117 GQAPKKLVSSGAFKM

-137 RVWENVIHCYTGA
+137 RVWENVIHVYNGA
-150 VTYLVSMCIKASAN
+150 VTYLVSMAIKASAN
-164 GFNAS
+164 GFNAA
-169 WLCAD
+169 WICAD
-174 ETRYLQPWR
+174 ETRYLPWR
-183 KVLEEVLPSLR
+183 KVQEEVMPTLR

-226 AEWEKSEE
+226 AEWEKAEDD
-234 HQTPEINEQIA
+234 QTQEINEQIA
-245 EMIAEL
+245 EMMAEL
-251 NVCPELGQAKSFIDK
+251 NVCPELGQAKSFLEK
-266 LNRLRCQSRVFFN
+266 LNRLRCQSRVFYN
-279 FSSMENVEI
+279 FSSLENVEI

-323 ASFQPELHT
+323 ASFSHELHT
-332 YMPSDDKATDII
+332 YMPSDVAATDVI
-344 YSNYAKKF
+344 YSNFSKKF
-352 VGIDASGGYS
+352 VGIDAAGGYS
-362 RRFEYEAPD
+362 RKFEYEAPD
-371 LGATSKIRDCSLDVD
+371 LSATSKIRDCSLDMD
-386 VLPTEPLRIAF
+386 VLPSEPLRIAF

-417 DTLNILS
+417 DTINILS

-450 RNPNVILYYDST
+450 KNPNVILYYDST

-484 KELERRHW
+484 KELERRRW
-492 QVTLVPMG
+492 VVTLVPMG
-500 SPMSHPQKYQFLNDV
+500 SPMSHPQKYQFMNDV
-515 LNGSQRPFLRL
+515 LSGAQRPFLKL

-536 AMENC
+536 AIENC

-557 KLKSEDGI
+557 KLKSEDGM

-580 TLIIGVRYF
+580 TLIIGARYF
-589 GAKKRV
+589 GAKPKMFV
-595 AVTLPT
+595 SLPKI
-601 FRSY
+601 SYYS

>member
-1 MRYSESMQDNLAS
+1 MEDSVSTI
-14 LGRMMPMVQEAAS
+14 GRMMPMVQEAVS
-27 AKGQSYMYLNPA
+27 TKGQNYIYMNPA

-47 SRVMY
+47 ARDTK

-62 TGFLSLRMINC
+62 TGFLAPRIINC
-73 WYTIPRSE
+73 WNTIPRSE
-81 GLFLGNSVKQL
+81 GIFLGNSVKQL

-98 QVIAG
+98 QVITG
-103 IEKFGWKEGIHFFR
+103 IEKFGWKEGVHFFR
-117 GQAPKKLISSGAFAM
+117 GQAPKKLVSSGAFKM

-137 RVWENVIHCYTGA
+137 RVWENVIHVYNGA
-150 VTYLVSMCIKASAN
+150 VTYLVSMAIKASAN
-164 GFNAS
+164 GFNAA
-169 WLCAD
+169 WICAD
-174 ETRYLQPWR
+174 ETRYLPWR
-183 KVLEEVLPSLR
+183 KVQEEVMPTLR

-226 AEWEKSEE
+226 AEWEKAEDD
-234 HQTPEINEQIA
+234 QTQEINEQIA
-245 EMIAEL
+245 EMMAEL
-251 NVCPELGQAKSFIDK
+251 NVCPELGQAKSFLEK
-266 LNRLRCQSRVFFN
+266 LNRLRCQSRVFYN
-279 FSSMENVEI
+279 FSSLENVEI

-323 ASFQPELHT
+323 ASFSHELHT
-332 YMPSDDKATDII
+332 YMPSDVAATDVI
-344 YSNYAKKF
+344 YSNFSKKF
-352 VGIDASGGYS
+352 VGIDAAGGYS
-362 RRFEYEAPD
+362 RKFEYEAPD
-371 LGATSKIRDCSLDVD
+371 LSATSKIRDCSLDMD
-386 VLPTEPLRIAF
+386 VLPSEPLRIAF

-417 DTLNILS
+417 DTINILS

-450 RNPNVILYYDST
+450 KNPNVILYYDST

-484 KELERRHW
+484 KELERRRW
-492 QVTLVPMG
+492 VVTLVPMG
-500 SPMSHPQKYQFLNDV
+500 SPMSHPQKYQFMNDV
-515 LNGSQRPFLRL
+515 LSGAQRPFLKL

-536 AMENC
+536 AIENC
-541 RVKMSSR
+541 RVKMSPR

-557 KLKSEDGI
+557 KLKSEDGM

-580 TLIIGVRYF
+580 TLIIGARYF
-589 GAKKRV
+589 GAKPKMFV
-595 AVTLPT
+595 SLPKI
-601 FRSY
+601 SYYS